1 MRFVTA
7 KRGTALSWISL
18 LGILCVALVLL
29 TGVLQV
35 THVHA
40 NGQPDHDCSLCVT
53 AHHVAQV
60 VVVVAL
66 ALTAQLVARY
76 AAEDFNPLPRQRFVL
91 KLRNRPP
98 PVPSD
103 LA

>member
-1 MRFVTA
+1 MGLMRA
-7 KRGTALSWISL
+7 RRGAPLSWVSI
-18 LGILCVALVLL
+18 LGIVCVALVLL

-35 THVHA
+35 THTHA
-40 NGQPDHDCSLCVT
+40 NGQPDHDCSLCVS

-66 ALTAQLVARY
+66 TLCFHTVARFL
-76 AAEDFNPLPRQRFVL
+76 AEGFTPIPRQRFVL
-91 KLRNRPP
+91 KLANRPP
-98 PVPSD
+98 PVPAE

>member
-1 MRFVTA
+1 MTA
-7 KRGTALSWISL
+7 KRGAPVSWISI
-18 LGILCVALVLL
+18 LGIACVTLVLL

-35 THVHA
+35 THTHA

-60 VVVVAL
+60 VVVVML
-66 ALTAQLVARY
+66 ASVSDTVARFV
-76 AAEDFNPLPRQRFVL
+76 AARFTPFPRQRFVL
-91 KLRNRPP
+91 KLANRPP